1 MYDISERTYEIAK
14 KLNLTIKP
22 SLKVGKKID
31 VYKNNEFIKSIG
43 AINYNDYHIYL
54 KIDKDLA
61 EKHRKS
67 YIARHKKGILKQ
79 DLGEILALKLLWS

>member
-1 MYDISERTYEIAK
+1 MYDISDRTFEIAK
-14 KLNLTIKP
+14 KLKLTIKP

-31 VYKNNEFIKSIG
+31 VYKDGEFIKSIG
-43 AINYNDYHIYL
+43 AINYKDYHIYL
-54 KIDKDLA
+54 KIDADLA

-67 YIARHKKGILKQ
+67 YLARHKKGILNQ

>member
-22 SLKVGKKID
+22 SLNLKKKID
-31 VYKNNEFIKSIG
+31 VYKNGEFIKSIG
-43 AINYNDYHIYL
+43 AINYKDYHIYL

-61 EKHRKS
+61 EKHRKA
-67 YIARHKKGILKQ
+67 YIARHKKGILRG
-79 DLGEILALKLLWS
+79 DVGEILALKLLWS

>member
-1 MYDISERTYEIAK
+1 MYNISDRSFEIAK

-31 VYKNNEFIKSIG
+31 VFENNKFIKSIG
-43 AINYNDYHIYL
+43 SINYKDYHIYL
-54 KIDKDLA
+54 KIDADLA

-67 YIARHKKGILKQ
+67 YIARHKKGILNQ

>member
-1 MYDISERTYEIAK
+1 MYDISDRTFEIAK

-31 VYKNNEFIKSIG
+31 VFEKNKFIKSIG
-43 AINYNDYHIYL
+43 SINYNDYHIYL
-54 KIDKDLA
+54 KTDKDLA

-67 YIARHKKGILKQ
+67 YISRHKKGIERG
-79 DLGEILALKLLWS
+79 DVGEILALKLLWS

>member
-22 SLKVGKKID
+22 SVNKNKKID
-31 VYKNNEFIKSIG
+31 VYKNGEFIKSIG
-43 AINYNDYHIYL
+43 SINFNDYHIYL
-54 KIDKDLA
+54 KTDKDLA

-67 YIARHKKGILKQ
+67 YIARHKKGIERG
-79 DLGEILALKLLWS
+79 DLGEVLSLKLLWS